1 MYSPDTSSFRCRLS
15 GIVFPL
21 AAALSTACP
30 TVQSPAAEMGN
41 ARVLEPESP
50 GIEAEPSAANGEED
64 NGGVDAGPEDLFFEL
79 RLGQKVPLETDPFA
93 EFFEALDQTQ
103 IKGSDRLVRVLHY
116 GDSHTAADVLTTA
129 IRRALQTRFGDG
141 GRGFVYL
148 GKPWR
153 SYRPIDVE
161 TEARGEWETRRI
173 LVGRDPTT
181 LDGRYG
187 LGGVAVDAPK
197 FGGTTSVGTSKKPP
211 FGQQASTLEV
221 FYLKQP
227 GGGRFDIRVDNG
239 RKRSVKTESSHL
251 GTGFFRAEVKN
262 GRHTLEVRVPS
273 KQKVR
278 LFGAV
283 LESKGPGVVYDTLGI
298 NGAFFYTSLRWDE
311 ALSAEQI
318 ERRAPD
324 LMVTMYGANE
334 TDAKHLTAASYRED
348 VRQAMSRL
356 LSPAK
361 EASCLMLGPMD
372 RRGPKAGETDPS
384 QSRVDLI
391 IEVQRQVADEI
402 GCAFMDLK
410 EMMGGEGANERWQ
423 EKGLAQRDGIHL
435 TIPGYRIL
443 GELIAER
450 ILDAYDRYV
459 QSPSETDTEGAP
471 RSDP

>member
-1 MYSPDTSSFRCRLS
+1 MYTRNTYPSRRRLPS
-15 GIVFPL
+15 AVFL
-21 AAALSTACP
+21 CAAALLTACP
-30 TVQSPAAEMGN
+30 SAQSPASETSPK
-41 ARVLEPESP
+41 RVSEQEAPELAAEPET
-50 GIEAEPSAANGEED
+50 ANHEED
-64 NGGVDAGPEDLFFEL
+64 DGGVDVGPEDLFFAL
-79 RLGQKVPLETDPFA
+79 RLGQKVPLETDPLT
-93 EFFEALDQTQ
+93 EFFEVLDRTQ
-103 IKGSDRLVRVLHY
+103 EAHSRQLVRVLHY

-173 LVGRDPTT
+173 LVGRDPTA

-197 FGGTTSVGTSKKPP
+197 YGGATSVGTSKKPP
-211 FGQQASTLEV
+211 FGQKAEALEV

-227 GGGRFDIRVDNG
+227 GGGRLDIRVDNG
-239 RKRSVKTESSHL
+239 RRRSVKTDAEHL
-251 GTGFFRAEVKN
+251 KTGFFRAEVKN
-262 GRHTLEVRVPS
+262 GRHTLEARVPPR
-273 KQKVR
+273 QKVR

-311 ALSAEQI
+311 ALLAEQI
-318 ERRAPD
+318 ERRAPN
-324 LMVTMYGANE
+324 LLVTMYGANE
-334 TDAKHLTAASYRED
+334 TDAKHLTAAFYREK
-348 VRQAMSRL
+348 VRQVMSRL

-372 RRGPKAGETDPS
+372 RRAPKSGEADSS
-384 QSRVDLI
+384 QSRLNLI
-391 IEVQRQVADEI
+391 IEVQRQVADEM

-410 EMMGGEGANERWQ
+410 EMMGGEGANLRWQ
-423 EKGLAQRDGIHL
+423 EKGLAQRDGVHL

-450 ILDAYDRYV
+450 ILDAYDRYE
-459 QSPSETDTEGAP
+459 QSPSGADAEGAL
-471 RSDP
+471 RSEP